1 VISKVLGGLTIAM
14 AIAVIF
20 LFRAN
25 ASLNE
30 EVGAARVSIAQA
42 EITNTSNVVTIDGLI
57 ISNNLCVAQRA
68 ADLENNEATVAQLE
82 LDFAALEAR
91 EERVRIVR
99 EEIFREPS
107 CAELGAISIS
117 AVCPAL
123 ASSLFDRAG
132 SID

>member
-1 VISKVLGGLTIAM
+1 MISKVLGGLTIAM
-14 AIAVIF
+14 GIAVLF

-30 EVGAARVSIAQA
+30 EIGAARVSVQQA
-42 EITNTSNVVTIDGLI
+42 EMTNVSNLTTIDGLI
-57 ISNNLCVAQRA
+57 DSNNSCVAQWA
-68 ADLENNEATVAQLE
+68 ADLENNEMTVAQLE
-82 LDFAALEAR
+82 SDFAALESQK
-91 EERVRIVR
+91 ERVRIVR

-107 CAELGAISIS
+107 CAELGAISIA

-123 ASSLFDRAG
+123 ASSLFDRAN

>member
-1 VISKVLGGLTIAM
+1 MISKVLGGLIVAM
-14 AIAVIF
+14 GIAVFF

-42 EITNTSNVVTIDGLI
+42 ELTNETNIGTIDDLI
-57 ISNNLCVAQRA
+57 NRNNLCVSGRE
-68 ADLENNEATVAQLE
+68 ADLENNATTVAQLE
-82 LDFAALEAR
+82 SDFAALAAQ

-107 CAELGAISIS
+107 CAELGAISIT

-123 ASSLFDRAG
+123 ASSLFERSD

>member
-1 VISKVLGGLTIAM
+1 MISKVLGGVTVAMGIAM
-14 AIAVIF
+14 FF

-42 EITNTSNVVTIDGLI
+42 ELTNETNLGTIDDLI
-57 ISNNLCVAQRA
+57 NRNNVCVAQRA
-68 ADLENNEATVAQLE
+68 ADIENNEATVAQLE
-82 LDFAALEAR
+82 SDFAALAAQ

-107 CAELGAISIS
+107 CAELGAISIT

-123 ASSLFDRAG
+123 ASSLLDRAD

>member
-1 VISKVLGGLTIAM
+1 MISKVLGGLTVAM
-14 AIAVIF
+14 GIAVFI

-42 EITNTSNVVTIDGLI
+42 ELTNETNLATLDDI
-57 ISNNLCVAQRA
+57 INRNNLCVAGRA
-68 ADLENNEATVAQLE
+68 ADLENNATTVAQLE
-82 LDFAALEAR
+82 SDFAALAAQ

-123 ASSLFDRAG
+123 ASSLLDRAD

>member
-1 VISKVLGGLTIAM
+1 MISKVLGGVTVAM
-14 AIAVIF
+14 GIVMFF

-42 EITNTSNVVTIDGLI
+42 ELTNETNLGTIDDLI
-57 ISNNLCVAQRA
+57 NRNNVCVAQRA

-82 LDFAALEAR
+82 SDFAALEAQ

-107 CAELGAISIS
+107 CAELGAISIT

-123 ASSLFDRAG
+123 ASSLLNRAD